1 MEMKL
6 PQNKAFQNE
15 KTVPQNHSYNLKNKV
30 REILLL
36 LVDSEIP
43 QINKNQVKIQ
53 IHLEQKITSPIKVK
67 YISFSS
73 KRIEHNNE
81 STISSISSLD
91 TDSKKFQPN
100 KIALSKC
107 NLTISS
113 NETVKLMN
121 IKEQKSQGLV
131 KKGLLYLN
139 MLSNKFRKIN
149 INNNTQEKIIIGK
162 VKSFKI
168 NLQKV
173 PFNSINDSNN
183 KINDK
188 TLNLEHQRVV
198 YKSKNKQKITN
209 DAKLI
214 FSGLDI
220 SNKYMHLDNLNN
232 REENDSK
239 NLNNI
244 QYFQFSIP
252 KFTCP
257 LITSNELDDNKGYG
271 LALPK
276 KVRRKT

>member
-1 MEMKL
+1 
-6 PQNKAFQNE
+6 
-15 KTVPQNHSYNLKNKV
+15 
-30 REILLL
+30 
-36 LVDSEIP
+36 
-43 QINKNQVKIQ
+43 
-53 IHLEQKITSPIKVK
+53 
-67 YISFSS
+67 
-73 KRIEHNNE
+73 
-81 STISSISSLD
+81 
-91 TDSKKFQPN
+91 
-100 KIALSKC
+100 
-107 NLTISS
+107 
-113 NETVKLMN
+113 
-121 IKEQKSQGLV
+121 
-131 KKGLLYLN
+131 

-149 INNNTQEKIIIGK
+149 INNNTQEKIIIWK

-220 SNKYMHLDNLNN
+220 SNKYMHLNNLNN
-232 REENDSK
+232 REENDSN